1 MFKFNG
7 NVRNFGLVDN
17 LPYGCCVEVPVLAS
31 RRGLEAIHV
40 GALPPQCA
48 LLSGTNAQIEE
59 MAVAASAAGDRE
71 MVYQAIC
78 YDPLTAAVCSLREIR
93 AMVDEM
99 FAANADYLPQ
109 FRR

>member
-1 MFKFNG
+1 M
-7 NVRNFGLVDN
+7 
-17 LPYGCCVEVPVLAS
+17 
-31 RRGLEAIHV
+31 
-40 GALPPQCA
+40 
-48 LLSGTNAQIEE
+48 
-59 MAVAASAAGDRE
+59 AASAAGDRE